1 MEKKGIQIDDYLIH
15 KDDEVIARYDEEGP
29 WGISCAI
36 DLHECDL
43 TLIKDEEYVKRF
55 AQELVDFIEMKAYK
69 GPHIMNFGDNP
80 RVSGLSMFQF
90 IETSCISGHY
100 ANNTKSAYIDIFSC
114 SKFRPHEAAAFCKH
128 FFKARSMNINITF
141 RE

>member
-1 MEKKGIQIDDYLIH
+1 MEKKGIIIDDYLVQ
-15 KDDEVIARYDEEGP
+15 KDDAFVARYDEEGP

-36 DLHECDL
+36 DLHECDGH
-43 TLIKDEEYVKRF
+43 LIKDEEYVKKF
-55 AQELVDFIEMKAYK
+55 AHDLVMFIEMKLYK
-69 GPHIMNFGDNP
+69 GPHVMNFGDNP

-100 ANNTKSAYIDIFSC
+100 ANDTKSAYIDIFSC
-114 SKFRPHEAAAFCKH
+114 SKFRPHEAAAFCKQ
-128 FFKARSMNINITF
+128 FFKAKSMNINVTF